1 MIQKGG
7 EGCERRVILGMQSGG
22 HCGRRS
28 SDGRMLKGVSIY
40 SASYISG
47 QKDATRERHAYMRRQ
62 CCVTPKLSIRACA

>member
-1 MIQKGG
+1 MIQRGD

-22 HCGRRS
+22 HCARRS
-28 SDGRMLKGVSIY
+28 SDGGMLRGVSIY

-62 CCVTPKLSIRACA
+62 WRVAPRLSIRACA